1 MGKQKR
7 TLLDDPRYPAF
18 VERYYGDALR
28 FAVEVCGM
36 VPSEDQIDLLT
47 EISLPGAKVSV
58 VSGTGCFAAGT
69 MMMRSSGDAVAVEDV
84 RVGDR
89 LMGPDGDSVRNVLE
103 LKRGREPMYRF
114 TFMDGTEHEYNES
127 HILTLAPGAKYAKDR
142 PGIVNV
148 TVREWLKWP
157 KTRRERYYSYRSK
170 VLSFEAGGEALP
182 VPPYI
187 LGLWL
192 GDGTAAKP
200 EITTADV
207 EIDSAFSAWCE
218 SLGCAV
224 TRGWNSARSW
234 RVSAAR
240 IVGSAQENPATG
252 RLRAA
257 GVFEA
262 KHIPRGYL
270 RAPLEDRAELLAG
283 LIDTD
288 GYCDGS
294 GYQFTQKCER
304 MARDVLWLARSVGMR
319 ATIKPI
325 RKKCVNNGVW
335 GDYWIVTMSRGE
347 AHVQF
352 RLPRHQISTPRQRPH
367 LLNGIRTVECLGEGD
382 YFGFVLDGDHR
393 FMAYDFT
400 VLHNTGKTACFGRI
414 VLWHLLCRPYAY
426 YDEKVEIGSNT
437 YVGAARLSQVADG
450 VWKEANDA
458 DLAIASG
465 DFAWIRDYFTITKT
479 TITVNGFESQWFVAQ
494 VAMQRGQ
501 SIGIAGKHRY
511 HQLIIGDEAA
521 GIEDGHFDVI
531 EGTQTQAMNITLFA
545 SQGVRAAGYFYRTHH
560 ELSIDNGGSW
570 VSLCFSSENSPFV
583 TTVWLK
589 AREHE
594 SGGRD
599 SVEYR
604 VRVLGQFAQSES
616 EFLLTRTHVEA
627 VFAEDQIIRDD
638 EPYGLIV
645 LSDVGMGEYRDDS
658 VAVVA
663 KVTGYGDFGPD
674 ARRVEYIE
682 IPLCTNERDE
692 IDFTGDLQSVFGKI
706 ENGTL
711 YVDAGGV
718 GSAVC
723 KLLERAGITVERVN
737 WGKPCF
743 KREYQD
749 RYYNQRACAM
759 VRFRDAVKQ
768 GRVRMPRGLSKKMRE
783 KIIGQASRLPYHF
796 VEAGGLRYQMAKK
809 EDMRAIGISS
819 PDIIDAMSFAFLEDA
834 HYIERDAKQSGV
846 KAERERVVSALD
858 DALAADLAE
867 VLDGEMVEI

>member
-1 MGKQKR
+1 MAGKRK
-7 TLLDDPRYPAF
+7 TILDDPRYPEF
-18 VERYYGDALR
+18 VARYYGDALR
-28 FAVEVCGM
+28 FAIEVCGM

-47 EISLPGAKVSV
+47 EISLPLAKVSV
-58 VSGTGCFAAGT
+58 VSGTGCFAVGT
-69 MMMRSSGDAVAVEDV
+69 MMMRANGDAVAVEDI
-84 RVGDR
+84 RIGDR

-103 LKRGREPMYRF
+103 MKRGRERMYRF
-114 TFMDGTEHEYNES
+114 TFMDGTTHEYNES

-142 PGIVNV
+142 PDIVNV

-192 GDGTAAKP
+192 GDGTTAKP

-207 EIDSAFSAWCE
+207 EIDSAFSAWCK
-218 SLGCAV
+218 SLGCVV
-224 TRGWNSARSW
+224 TRCRNSARSW

-270 RAPLEDRAELLAG
+270 RASLEDRAELLAG

-288 GYCDGS
+288 GYCDGA

-319 ATIKPI
+319 ATIRPI

-335 GDYWIVTMSRGE
+335 GDYWIVTMSRGT
-347 AHVQF
+347 ANVPF
-352 RLPRHQISTPRQRPH
+352 RLTRHQISTPRQRPH
-367 LLNGIRTVECLGEGD
+367 LLNGIRAVECLGDGD

-393 FMAYDFT
+393 FMADDFT
-400 VLHNTGKTACFGRI
+400 VLHNTGKTNTFGRI
-414 VLWHLLCRPYAY
+414 VIWHLLARPYAF
-426 YDEKVEIGSNT
+426 YDGKVEIGSNT

-465 DFAWIRDYFTITKT
+465 EFAWLRDYYTINKT
-479 TITVNGFESQWFVAQ
+479 SIVVNGFESQWFVSQ
-494 VAMQRGQ
+494 VAMQKGQ

-531 EGTQTQAMNITLFA
+531 EGTQTQPMNSTLLA

-560 ELSIDNGGSW
+560 DLSVDNGGTW
-570 VSLCFSSENSPFV
+570 VSLVFNSENSPFV
-583 TTVWLK
+583 TTEWLK

-594 SGGRD
+594 SGGRN

-604 VRVLGQFAQSES
+604 VRVLGQFAQNES
-616 EFLLTRTHVEA
+616 EFLLTRDHVEA
-627 VFAEDQIIRDD
+627 VFRDDRIIGDD
-638 EPYGLIV
+638 EPFGLMI

-658 VAVVA
+658 VAIIA
-663 KVTGYGDFGPD
+663 KVAGYSDFGED
-674 ARRVEYIE
+674 ARRVEYLE
-682 IPLCTNERDE
+682 IPLCTNEKDE
-692 IDFTGDLQSVFGKI
+692 IDFTGDLQSLFGRI
-706 ENGTL
+706 QNATL

-723 KLLERAGITVERVN
+723 KLLERAGVPVERVN

-768 GRVRMPRGLSKKMRE
+768 GRVRMPLGLSLKMRE
-783 KIIGQASRLPYHF
+783 KIIGQVSRLPYHF
-796 VEAGGLRYQMAKK
+796 VEAGGLRYQMMKK
-809 EDMRAIGISS
+809 EDMRALGIKS
-819 PDIIDAMSFAFLEDA
+819 PDLADAMSFAFLEDA
-834 HYIERDAKQSGV
+834 AYIEQRPSQEGV
-846 KAERERVVSALD
+846 ATVIERTAEEMASALD
-858 DALAADLAE
+858 AALGLN
-867 VLDGEMVEI
+867 

>member
-1 MGKQKR
+1 VAKQKR
-7 TLLDDPRYPAF
+7 TLLDDPRYPEF

-69 MMMRSSGDAVAVEDV
+69 MMMRADGDAVAVEDV
-84 RVGDR
+84 RTGDL
-89 LMGPDGDSVRNVLE
+89 LMGPDGASVRSVLE
-103 LKRGREPMYRF
+103 LRRGRECMYRF
-114 TFMDGTEHEYNES
+114 NYMDGTAHEYNES
-127 HILTLAPGAKYAKDR
+127 HILTLAPGAKYVGYR
-142 PGIVNV
+142 PDIVDV
-148 TVREWLKWP
+148 TVRDWLQWP
-157 KTRRERYYSYRSK
+157 KTRRQRYYAYRSK
-170 VLSFEAGGEALP
+170 VQSFEGGGGPLP

-192 GDGTAAKP
+192 GDGTSSKP
-200 EITTADV
+200 AITTSDA

-218 SLGCAV
+218 ALGC
-224 TRGWNSARSW
+224 TISRTKNSENSW
-234 RVSAAR
+234 QVSAAR
-240 IVGSAQENPATG
+240 LVGSAQENPATS
-252 RLRAA
+252 RLRAV
-257 GVFEA
+257 GVFEN
-262 KHIPRGYL
+262 KHIPRNYL
-270 RAPLEDRAELLAG
+270 RANLSNREELLAG

-288 GYCDGS
+288 GYCDGA
-294 GYQFTQKCER
+294 GYQFSQKCGR

-325 RKKCVNNGVW
+325 RKRCGNNGVW
-335 GDYWIVTMSRGE
+335 GDYWIVTMSRGTSS
-347 AHVQF
+347 VPF
-352 RLPRHQISTPRQRPH
+352 RLPRHQINAPRQRPH
-367 LLNGIRTVECLGEGD
+367 LLNGIRSVECLGEGD

-393 FMAYDFT
+393 FLADDFT
-400 VLHNTGKTACFGRI
+400 VLHNTGKTATFGRI
-414 VLWHLLCRPYAY
+414 VLWHLLARPYAY

-458 DLAIASG
+458 DLAVASG
-465 DFAWIRDYFTITKT
+465 DFAWIRDYYTINKT
-479 TITVNGFESQWFVAQ
+479 TIAVNGFESQWFVAQ
-494 VAMQRGQ
+494 VAMQKGQ

-531 EGTQTQAMNITLFA
+531 EGTQTQFMNCTLLA
-545 SQGVRAAGYFYRTHH
+545 SQGVRASGYFCRTHH
-560 ELSIDNGGSW
+560 EISIDNGGSW

-583 TTVWLK
+583 THKWLK
-589 AREHE
+589 AREQE

-616 EFLLTRTHVEA
+616 EFLLTRDQVEA
-627 VFAEDQIIRDD
+627 VFRDDAIIRDD
-638 EPYGLIV
+638 EPYGLLV

-658 VAVVA
+658 VAVIA
-663 KVTGYGDFGPD
+663 KVTGYGDFGDD

-682 IPLCTNERDE
+682 IPLCSNAKDE
-692 IDFTGDLQSVFGKI
+692 IDFTGDLQSVFGRI
-706 ENGTL
+706 SNGTL

-723 KLLERAGITVERVN
+723 RLLERAGITVERVN

-768 GRVRMPRGLSKKMRE
+768 GRVRMPKGLSKKLRE
-783 KIIGQASRLPYHF
+783 KIIWQASHLPYHF
-796 VEAGGLRYQMAKK
+796 VEAGGLRYKMMRK
-809 EDMRAIGISS
+809 EDMLAMGISS

-834 HYIERDAKQSGV
+834 HYIEMSADASSLGMAPADMRKLRSVCKRQGV
-846 KAERERVVSALD
+846 AGLD
-858 DALAADLAE
+858 AA
-867 VLDGEMVEI
+867 